1 MKYTGT
7 VFKGNQYGRTLG
19 FPTAN
24 IQIKEEGVSGIFAAH
39 AYLESVCYPAAV
51 YANARSQTLEVHFLD
66 FDRDVYGK
74 EIEVELLSTIRED
87 RVFADE
93 NEARATIASDV
104 AAVHAYFAVY

>member
-1 MKYTGT
+1 MTYSGT

-39 AYLESVCYPAAV
+39 AYLESVCYSAAV

-74 EIEVELLSTIRED
+74 EIEVELLSKIRED
-87 RVFADE
+87 RVFTNED
-93 NEARATIASDV
+93 EARATIASDV
-104 AAVHAYFAVY
+104 AAVRAFFTVH